1 MTGLEPATPW
11 SQTRCATICATS
23 LWFPKCQR
31 TSLYKGR
38 MMTGNLQYD
47 KSFCWLS
54 GFIPTFNHSLCTPN
68 RNRTYNLRIRS
79 ALLYPIELWVQL
91 SGRVKPPHH
100 LRAGSPASFSQ
111 LFFRSLSGE
120 VELPHHLW
128 AGCPT
133 SFSQLLLRLYFKE
146 LYKDTK
152 YSLNIQIYYEIFLK
166 LFQAILTHKKVII
179 CHRYSLPM
187 YQLTAAESNE
197 VAITKG

>member
-1 MTGLEPATPW
+1 MRLFYVLSVTILPLFCDNRLRGMRQITISLLSFKFNIKSCLFCTPGW
-11 SQTRCATICATS
+11 T
-23 LWFPKCQR
+23 R
-31 TSLYKGR
+31 TS
-38 MMTGNLQYD
+38 
-47 KSFCWLS
+47 
-54 GFIPTFNHSLCTPN
+54 
-68 RNRTYNLRIRS
+68 NLRIRS

-152 YSLNIQIYYEIFLK
+152 YSLNIQIYFEIF
-166 LFQAILTHKKVII
+166 
-179 CHRYSLPM
+179 
-187 YQLTAAESNE
+187 
-197 VAITKG
+197 